1 MNILAFQVEF
11 HTFPL
16 IIVPA
21 VIVVADLVA
30 MALYLW
36 RYKKRNQ
43 SLQGFS
49 STAFWK
55 IALYILF
62 AFAFFLLVMLTNA
75 IILTSWS
82 NSWK

>member
-11 HTFPL
+11 HTFLL

-49 STAFWK
+49 STAF
-55 IALYILF
+55 
-62 AFAFFLLVMLTNA
+62 
-75 IILTSWS
+75 
-82 NSWK
+82 